1 MPAKVYI
8 VDHQHQCDY
17 KVHFVDHNHQEKNHQ
32 IIEGGSLVNH
42 FHQADVKVY
51 IVDHSHQGDIH
62 IMRKNFPR

>member
-32 IIEGGSLVNH
+32 NIEGGSLVNH
-42 FHQADVKVY
+42 SHQAVLRF
-51 IVDHSHQGDIH
+51 
-62 IMRKNFPR
+62 ML